1 MLAVDRKERER
12 KILALG
18 RKEREG
24 KKVLGKGNGE
34 EREIYWLWEG
44 KGMEEGG
51 VRKGK

>member
-1 MLAVDRKERER
+1 MDRKERER

-34 EREIYWLWEG
+34 ERERYWLWEG